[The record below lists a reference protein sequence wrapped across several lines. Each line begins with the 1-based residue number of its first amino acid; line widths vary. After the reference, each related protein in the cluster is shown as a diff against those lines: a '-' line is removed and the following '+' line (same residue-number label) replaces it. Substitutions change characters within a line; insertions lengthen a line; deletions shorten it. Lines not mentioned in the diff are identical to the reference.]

1 MSVSEPREGI
11 HSIRIFDIAV
21 VDVLLT
27 IVAGVFIAKWSGAPL
42 WKVLIALFLLGIIVH
57 RMLGIRTKV
66 DTVLFSEKT
75 D

>member
-1 MSVSEPREGI
+1 MSEPRKGI

-27 IVAGVFIAKWSGAPL
+27 VVAAVYIAKWTGADL
-42 WKVLIALFLLGIIVH
+42 WKVLIGLFLLGIIVH
-57 RMLGIRTKV
+57 RVLGIRTKV
-66 DTVLFSEKT
+66 DTLLFSEKT